1 MWILDAGVINHPS
14 LETRRMRA
22 SSIIAL
28 IYIHD
33 ACTVDRRCK
42 TIPLPFLG
50 LGSLARPP
58 GDTPATDR
66 ARRTTNGETEEHV
79 NRAARLSLFFLP
91 SLFSLFF
98 STLR

>member
-1 MWILDAGVINHPS
+1 MWILDVAAINHPS

-33 ACTVDRRCK
+33 ACPVDFSCK

-50 LGSLARPP
+50 LASLALPP

-66 ARRTTNGETEEHV
+66 ARRTTNGEENV
-79 NRAARLSLFFLP
+79 NRAARLS
-91 SLFSLFF
+91 SL
-98 STLR
+98 LR

>member
-1 MWILDAGVINHPS
+1 MWILDVAAINHPS

-22 SSIIAL
+22 SSIITL

-33 ACTVDRRCK
+33 ACLVDRRCK

-50 LGSLARPP
+50 LALASLALPP

-66 ARRTTNGETEEHV
+66 ARRTTNEETV
-79 NRAARLSLFFLP
+79 RR
-91 SLFSLFF
+91 
-98 STLR
+98 RKM